1 MDTEPIMVVLH
12 ANGISLAGS
21 IVKMPNV
28 EGGIFIPI
36 VTRRTS
42 DGASKPAKSAL
53 LAAKQQIGELN
64 YLPEF
69 ILVNEQSE
77 EAEHSLR
84 SSLLVSFPDLVR
96 NAFLSIEA
104 SSSNVWLE
112 LKKQATEDEKQRLN
126 EHVGQSIG
134 LFKLPPVS
142 VLSLADIELPTRL
155 EILSLIRSMAPVN
168 CEALHSELQHRGF
181 TIPSL
186 DWINRQFDL
195 LRKTG
200 FVVRRHDRNY
210 VLTLNGLKRL
220 GTSKGRRSPDVI
232 RLLAIAKGPV

>member
-1 MDTEPIMVVLH
+1 MTVLRE
-12 ANGISLAGS
+12 NGIFLAGS
-21 IVKMPNV
+21 IVEMPNV

-36 VTRRTS
+36 VTRRLS
-42 DGASKPAKSAL
+42 DGSSKPPKSAL
-53 LAAKQQIGELN
+53 LAARQQIGELN
-64 YLPEF
+64 YLSEF
-69 ILVNEQSE
+69 ILVNERSE

-112 LKKQATEDEKQRLN
+112 LKKQATEDERQRLN
-126 EHVGQSIG
+126 EHVGRSID
-134 LFKLPPVS
+134 LFKLPPAS
-142 VLSLADIELPTRL
+142 VLSLADLELPTRL
-155 EILSLIRSMAPVN
+155 ELLSLIRLMAPVN
-168 CEALHSELQHRGF
+168 CEGLHSELQQRSF
-181 TIPSL
+181 TIPSS
-186 DWINRQFDL
+186 DWIKRQFDL

-200 FVVRRHDRNY
+200 FVVRRHDGNY

-232 RLLAIAKGPV
+232 RLLALAKGPV